1 MEKKKIL
8 VVDDDPDF
16 AESIRSIVENGGYQV
31 EVAYNGQEAL
41 DRLGDFHPDLILL
54 DVMMPVMH
62 GHQFREELKKMPEF
76 RDIPTIL
83 LTSVAEH
90 ITSSSYMQY
99 DMLASDAEDY
109 LQKPVKPKVL
119 LQAIKDNL

>member
-1 MEKKKIL
+1 MGKKRIL

-16 AESIRSIVENGGYQV
+16 ADSIRSIVENGGYQV
-31 EVAYNGQEAL
+31 EVAYNGKEAL
-41 DRLGDFHPDLILL
+41 ERLGDFQPDLILL

-62 GHQFREELKKMPEF
+62 GHTFREELKKTPEF
-76 RDIPTIL
+76 RDVPIIL

-90 ITSSSYMQY
+90 ITSSRYMQY

-119 LQAIKDNL
+119 LQAIEDNL